1 MLLSLIVFLPL
12 LFALIVALWPKTN
25 SVRHL
30 ALGFS
35 VIEFILTLGVLQK
48 FDASS
53 AALQLVEKHMWI
65 ERFGISYFL
74 GIDGLSLWL
83 VIMTSFL
90 MPIIILASWTSIEKY
105 VKGFH
110 VCLFILQTAMLGT
123 FLAMDAIFYYVFWE
137 LSLVPMYFMIGIW
150 GGARRIYATVKFFI
164 FTMAGSVLMLV
175 AMIYMM
181 YLTQEA
187 TGQMSS
193 SLLEFYKL
201 KIPFVGGEFFSLQ
214 TLLFFA
220 FALAFAIKVP
230 VFPLHTWLPDAHV
243 EAPTPGSVILAA
255 VMLKMGTYS
264 FLRWVIPLFPEASEY
279 WAWLFMLIGV
289 IGIVYGAL
297 VAMVQPDIKK
307 LVAYSSVSHMG
318 YVLIGLFAFNIFGM
332 QGGLY
337 QMLNHGIST
346 GALFI
351 LIGMIYERTHSREIS
366 KYGGL
371 ASVVPVFTT
380 FFFIITLSSI
390 AVPMTNGFI
399 GEYLILLGTFQA
411 MPVYAYVA
419 VLGVVLGAVYMLWM
433 FKRVFFGGAGELV
446 KDDHHPIH
454 DLNMREIAV
463 VVPLVVMVFWMGLF
477 PNQFLDWSKASVEHL
492 ISNRSQYSL
501 AIYGQAEEVVAPAPV
516 APVEVVQ
523 DAAAEAAPPEEGAIT
538 APVPTDIPTA
548 PGPVTPAQEGAQ

>member
-1 MLLSLIVFLPL
+1 MLLSTIVFLPL
-12 LFALIVALWPKTN
+12 LFALIIALWPKVN
-25 SVRHL
+25 SIRPL
-30 ALGFS
+30 AFGFS
-35 VIEFILTLGVLQK
+35 VIEFVLSLSILQR

-53 AALQLVEKHMWI
+53 AALQLVEKHVWI
-65 ERFGISYFL
+65 ERFGISYFM

-83 VIMTSFL
+83 VIMTTFL
-90 MPIIILASWTSIEKY
+90 MPIIVLASWTSIDKR

-110 VCLFILQTAMLGT
+110 VSLFILQTAMLGT

-137 LSLVPMYFMIGIW
+137 LSLVPMYFMVGIW
-150 GGARRIYATVKFFI
+150 GGTRRIYATVKFFI
-164 FTMAGSVLMLV
+164 FTFAGSVLMLV

-187 TGQMSS
+187 TGQMSA

-201 KIPFVGGEFFSLQ
+201 KIPFVGGQFFSLQ

-264 FLRWVIPLFPEASEY
+264 FLRWVIPLFPDASEY

-318 YVLIGLFAFNIFGM
+318 YVLIGMFAFNAFGL
-332 QGGLY
+332 QGSIY

-371 ASVVPVFTT
+371 AGVLPVFAT

-390 AVPMTNGFI
+390 AVPMTNGFV
-399 GEYLILLGTFQA
+399 GEFLILLGTFKA
-411 MPVYAYVA
+411 MPAYAYVA
-419 VLGVVLGAVYMLWM
+419 VLGVILGAVYMLWM
-433 FKRVFFGGAGELV
+433 FKRVFFGQQGELV
-446 KDDHHPIH
+446 KDDHHPLH

-463 VVPLVVMVFWMGLF
+463 MTPLVIMVFWMGLF

-492 ISNRSQYSL
+492 IQNRSGYSL
-501 AIYGQAEEVVAPAPV
+501 TIYGASQ
-516 APVEVVQ
+516 
-523 DAAAEAAPPEEGAIT
+523 AEAAT
-538 APVPTDIPTA
+538 PTA
-548 PGPVTPAQEGAQ
+548 AEPEPAAAPPDSNPDTTEPATPAVQEGATK

>member
-1 MLLSLIVFLPL
+1 MLLSAIVFLPL
-12 LFALIVALWPKTN
+12 LFALIIALWPKTN
-25 SVRHL
+25 SIRPL
-30 ALGFS
+30 AFGFAI
-35 VIEFILTLGVLQK
+35 IEFILSLSILQR

-53 AALQLVEKHMWI
+53 AALQLVERHVWI
-65 ERFGISYFL
+65 ERFGISYFM

-83 VIMTSFL
+83 VIMTTFL
-90 MPIIILASWTSIEKY
+90 MPIIILASWTSIDKR

-110 VCLFILQTAMLGT
+110 VSLFVLQTAMLGT

-137 LSLVPMYFMIGIW
+137 LSLVPMYFMVGIW

-164 FTMAGSVLMLV
+164 FTFAGSVLMLV

-187 TGQMSS
+187 TGQMSA

-201 KIPFVGGEFFSLQ
+201 KIPFVGGQFFSLQ

-318 YVLIGLFAFNIFGM
+318 YVLIGMFAFNAFGL
-332 QGGLY
+332 QGSLY

-371 ASVVPVFTT
+371 AGVLPIFTI

-390 AVPMTNGFI
+390 AVPMTNGFV
-399 GEYLILLGTFQA
+399 GEFLILLGTFKA
-411 MPVYAYVA
+411 MPAYAYVA

-433 FKRVFFGGAGELV
+433 FKRVFFGQQGELV
-446 KDDHHPIH
+446 KDDHHPLH

-463 VVPLVVMVFWMGLF
+463 MVPLVIMVFWMGLF

-492 ISNRSQYSL
+492 IQNRSGYSL
-501 AIYGQAEEVVAPAPV
+501 TIYGASQ
-516 APVEVVQ
+516 
-523 DAAAEAAPPEEGAIT
+523 AEAATPAATET
-538 APVPTDIPTA
+538 APAAASESTPAPTEQA
-548 PGPVTPAQEGAQ
+548 TPAAQEGATK